1 MPKKKREKESIKDL
15 KFLNI
20 LGLFFAGVIN
30 GFGVTMFLV
39 PSGLYDS
46 GISGLSMFL
55 ERITPA
61 FLILPIFLIV
71 LNVPIFIF
79 GYKQHGLLFTF
90 YSIFSV
96 LIYALSAFLFVRFL
110 PSPFADLD
118 LILCAIFG
126 GALSGIGS
134 GLTIRF
140 GGALDG
146 MDVLS
151 VTFAKK
157 LNISVGSFTMI
168 FNVIIYT
175 VSGIVFTSWALP
187 LYSVIAFF
195 VGGRVIDFMVDGID
209 KSKCAMIIT
218 TKVKEVNQ
226 IIKENFESSGTFID
240 AVGAYKNEEKNIIY
254 FVINRF
260 QVSKLKRLVRE
271 CDENAFISLL
281 EVSDL
286 SKGNVETKS

>member
-1 MPKKKREKESIKDL
+1 MRKRKAEKEKIKDL
-15 KFLNI
+15 KFLNL
-20 LGLFFAGVIN
+20 LGLFVAGIIN
-30 GFGVTMFLV
+30 GFGVTMFLI
-39 PSGLYDS
+39 PAELYDS

-55 ERITPA
+55 DRITPA

-71 LNVPIFIF
+71 INIPIFVF
-79 GYKQHGLLFTF
+79 GHKQHGSLFTF

-96 LIYALSAFLFVRFL
+96 FIYALSAFLFIQFL
-110 PSPFADLD
+110 PSPFASLD

-126 GALSGIGS
+126 GTLSGIGS

-157 LNISVGSFTMI
+157 LNISVGTFTMI
-168 FNVIIYT
+168 FNVILYT
-175 VSGIVFTSWALP
+175 VCGIVFSSWALP

-195 VGGRVIDFMVDGID
+195 VGGRVIDFVVDGID

-240 AVGAYKNEEKNIIY
+240 AVGGYKNEEKNIIY

-260 QVSKLKRLVRE
+260 QVSKLKKLVRE

-286 SKGNVETKS
+286 SRGNIETKS